1 MGEIKGGINKMM
13 RKDIKHIKGI
23 GFDDGTDTIVKSV
36 MESESV
42 SYAHAVR
49 ILIRIGNDALGLDPG
64 VIKVYNDATYYSVRM

>member
-1 MGEIKGGINKMM
+1 MT

-23 GFDDGTDTIVKSV
+23 GFDDGTDTIVKGI

-49 ILIRIGNDALGLDPG
+49 ILIRIAYDMLDIYSD
-64 VIKVYNDATYYSVRM
+64 VIEGYTDTTYSWRKENNRV

>member
-1 MGEIKGGINKMM
+1 MI

-23 GFDDGTDTIVKSV
+23 GFDDGTDTIVKGI

-49 ILIRIGNDALGLDPG
+49 ILIRIAYDMLDLYPDIIEGYTDTIYSWRKENDRA
-64 VIKVYNDATYYSVRM
+64 

>member
-1 MGEIKGGINKMM
+1 MM

-23 GFDDGTDTIVKSV
+23 GFDDGTDTIVKSI

-49 ILIRIGNDALGLDPG
+49 ILIRIAYDMLDMYPDIIEG
-64 VIKVYNDATYYSVRM
+64 YTDTIYSWRKEENNHV

>member
-1 MGEIKGGINKMM
+1 MM

-23 GFDDGTDTIVKSV
+23 GFDDGTDTIVKSI

-49 ILIRIGNDALGLDPG
+49 ILIRIAYDMLDKFPD
-64 VIKVYNDATYYSVRM
+64 IIEIYTDTIYSRRKENNRV

>member
-1 MGEIKGGINKMM
+1 MM

-36 MESESV
+36 MKSEKV

-49 ILIRIGNDALGLDPG
+49 ILIRIGNDALGLDPR
-64 VIKVYNDATYYSVRM
+64 IIDVYNDTAYEVWRGVNV